1 MTDVGNVGLEEKLL
15 RCTHV
20 EYAQKLKT
28 KQKKKTFALLKYHQL
43 HSGLDYWC

>member
-20 EYAQKLKT
+20 EYAQKLKS
-28 KQKKKTFALLKYHQL
+28 KQKKKQHLLY
-43 HSGLDYWC
+43 